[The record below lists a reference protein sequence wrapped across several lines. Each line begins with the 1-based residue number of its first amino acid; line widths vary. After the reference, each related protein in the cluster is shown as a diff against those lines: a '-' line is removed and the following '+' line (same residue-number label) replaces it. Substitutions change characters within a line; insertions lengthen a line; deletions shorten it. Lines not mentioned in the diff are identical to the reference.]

1 MLKTLYEKCYVA
13 PYVRHAW
20 VGDRAVILD
29 LHSESYFA
37 LDPTASQIWLQVTLQ
52 NTREESLRNL
62 KERYSADAARVE
74 ADVDAFVQRC
84 LTAGLLTDRQSTP
97 PQTNGESAQR
107 GPARGLF
114 SIRAWWSLFHT
125 TRWLSRHGFFR
136 TYKAALRMA
145 KPKEDRAG
153 HRGKLLSKAVRAF
166 ARAENYFYLKKAP
179 RDCLPRSLALFRFL
193 RSVGLPAEHCIGV
206 QQFPFLAHAWTQ
218 CCGHVVHEDS
228 SNPERFTII
237 ARISA

>member
-1 MLKTLYEKCYVA
+1 M
-13 PYVRHAW
+13 
-20 VGDRAVILD
+20 
-29 LHSESYFA
+29 
-37 LDPTASQIWLQVTLQ
+37 
-52 NTREESLRNL
+52 RNL
-62 KERYSADAARVE
+62 KDLYSADATRVE
-74 ADVDAFVQRC
+74 ADFDAFVQRC
-84 LTAGLLTDRQSTP
+84 LTAGLLTDRQSTH
-97 PQTNGESAQR
+97 PQTTGESAQR

-125 TRWLSRHGFFR
+125 IRGLSRQGFFR
-136 TYKAALRMA
+136 IYTTALQMA
-145 KPKEDRAG
+145 KPNEDRAG
-153 HRGKLLSKAVRAF
+153 HNGDLLSRAVRAF

-218 CCGHVVHEDS
+218 CCGHVVHDDP
-228 SNPERFTII
+228 SNPERFTVI